1 MLQAIGLPPALPTG
15 PHSAD
20 GRARNDGPMAVP
32 LHAVSNRLV
41 IGPCGG
47 GVVSN
52 DVQHVGSRPAFYLD
66 TEAAGRL
73 HRHPVPPQ
81 PAKPYRGFFR
91 LHQSLRHICVTVNTT
106 MKSLHHVDPLEVQ
119 ASVIGDTLHLCSNFH
134 GDRIVDSLRTAICD
148 IAPPEG
154 AARRVAMKDNHLW
167 DPVITARRWR
177 HLQKLKGTFASGTIT
192 AAAIERASSEIRN
205 GIGKCKETNL
215 SLAEMADQCAAG
227 FRTILAVLE
236 DLRTTGHSARLAIH
250 YPLKDASL
258 VGRLPPNVSQTMH
271 AEQCIEEYLA
281 THSEDIYE
289 QATRTL
295 GLAHG
300 KHVIVPMAGRFVP
313 CAPCAEVE
321 HHARREGGFFDPAR
335 SRFVLS
341 RSTHRIGRAFPLE
354 VQHMALN
361 VLSPNDPLRANERAS
376 RIRDQFVQGG
386 PDLLSHDAPVVLDYS
401 LDTDSE
407 SSSGEGDG

>member
-1 MLQAIGLPPALPTG
+1 MEVQ
-15 PHSAD
+15 
-20 GRARNDGPMAVP
+20 

-41 IGPCGG
+41 IGPCAGG
-47 GVVSN
+47 EVSN
-52 DVQHVGSRPAFYLD
+52 DIERAGSRPAFYLD
-66 TEAAGRL
+66 MEAADRL
-73 HRHPVPPQ
+73 RRHPVPPQ

-134 GDRIVDSLRTAICD
+134 GDRIVESLRTAFCD

-154 AARRVAMKDNHLW
+154 AAHRVATKDNHFW

-177 HLQKLKGTFASGTIT
+177 HLQKLKGTFASGTNT
-192 AAAIERASSEIRN
+192 ARAIEKASSEIHN
-205 GIGKCKETNL
+205 GIGKCEGTNL
-215 SLAEMADQCAAG
+215 SPTEMADQCAAG
-227 FRTILAVLE
+227 FRTIHTVLE
-236 DLRTTGHSARLAIH
+236 DLRTTGHSTRLAIH
-250 YPLKDASL
+250 YPLRDASL
-258 VGRLPPNVSQTMH
+258 VGRLPPGVSQTMH

-281 THSEDIYE
+281 THSKDIYE

-321 HHARREGGFFDPAR
+321 HHAKHDGGFFDPAR
-335 SRFVLS
+335 NRFVLS

-376 RIRDQFVQGG
+376 RIRDQFAQG
-386 PDLLSHDAPVVLDYS
+386 DRSLLSHDAPVVLDYS

-407 SSSGEGDG
+407 SSSAEGDG